1 MSALNGWLYSVF
13 AISLAAG
20 IADIFAPV
28 GATKKYVKYV
38 VSLVTLIVIIT
49 PAVRAFSGIPQ
60 LLDGLQSLADGGEN
74 SVYTAAY
81 DNTANAL
88 IKAGKEGIES
98 KLKQYICERFLL
110 SENGVSVI
118 IEIDASDESDIKI
131 TEIEVRLSE
140 RSGIYDADR
149 IAEYVKEI
157 TGCES
162 VQAVYADEAS

>member
-20 IADIFAPV
+20 ITDIFAPI

-98 KLKQYICERFLL
+98 KLRRYICERFLL
-110 SENGVSVI
+110 SEDGVSVI
-118 IEIDASDESDIKI
+118 TEIDASDESDIKI

-140 RSGIYDADR
+140 RSGIYGTDR

-157 TGCES
+157 TGCET